1 VLSSPSFQ
9 GRAGTDDTKTSL
21 ITGHQKEKP
30 MSLKI
35 RLTRG
40 GAKKRPYYR
49 IVVADS
55 RSPRDGRFIEKV
67 GTYDP
72 MKAKDDAARVVLDNE
87 KIQAWLAKGAQPT
100 DRVLRFLDAAG
111 LLKRPARNN
120 PQKAVP
126 GKKAQERAAE
136 KAAAAG

>member
-1 VLSSPSFQ
+1 
-9 GRAGTDDTKTSL
+9 
-21 ITGHQKEKP
+21 

-35 RLTRG
+35 RLTRA

-72 MKAKDDAARVVLDNE
+72 MKPKDDASRVSLESE

-100 DRVLRFLDAAG
+100 DRVLRFLDNAG
-111 LLKRPARNN
+111 LLKREPRNN

-126 GKKAQERAAE
+126 GKKAQERAGARAA
-136 KAAAAG
+136 KAAAASGEAA